1 MMNREQLTLTAKRK
15 IEARRM
21 KALSVRDHTLE
32 ELRKHSDFRNCEHA
46 LRAAQVK
53 YVFERDD
60 SAKADIEKYRQ
71 LQKQLLAKYHLTEA
85 DLLPKFH
92 CKKCEDTGYF
102 EGKYCTCMQEEI
114 SKLLLSE
121 SNVQNADFTFEKST
135 ETDKHNVAV
144 YNLAKKVCVDGTPKN
159 ILLTGGTGSGKTF
172 LLSACANLCVNLGKS
187 VLFMT
192 AYNLNSKFLEC
203 HLSDLA
209 EKQTI
214 LDSLMD
220 ADVLVID
227 DLGTEVIYKNVT
239 AEYMFELLN
248 ERIVRG
254 KQTFF
259 STNLSLAALRDRYDE
274 RIFSRM
280 VDQRITLVAQ
290 LEGDDKRTGIKTK

>member
-1 MMNREQLTLTAKRK
+1 MNREQLANAAKKK

-21 KALSVRDHTLE
+21 KALSLRDRILE
-32 ELRKHSDFRNCEHA
+32 ELRKHDDFRNCEHA

-60 SAKADIEKYRQ
+60 TAKADIEKYRAQ
-71 LQKQLLAKYHLTEA
+71 QKKLLAKYRLTEA

-92 CKKCEDTGYF
+92 CPKCEDTGYF
-102 EGKYCTCMQEEI
+102 EGKYCTCLQEEI
-114 SKLLLSE
+114 GKLLFAE
-121 SNVQNADFTFEKST
+121 SNVQNADFTFENST
-135 ETDKHNVAV
+135 ETNKHNNAV
-144 YNLAKKVCVDGTPKN
+144 YKLAKKVCVDGTPKN
-159 ILLTGGTGSGKTF
+159 ILLTGGTGSGKTY
-172 LLSACANLCVNLGKS
+172 LLSACANLCTKLGKS
-187 VLFMT
+187 VLFAT
-192 AYNLNSKFLEC
+192 AYNLNAKFLDC

-220 ADVLVID
+220 VDVLVID
-227 DLGTEVIYKNVT
+227 DVGTEVIYKNVT
-239 AEYMFELLN
+239 AEYLFELIN
-248 ERIVRG
+248 ERNVRG

-280 VDQRITLVAQ
+280 VDQRVTLVAR
-290 LEGDDKRTGIKTK
+290 LEGDDKRTGLKVE

>member
-1 MMNREQLTLTAKRK
+1 MNREQLANAAKRK

-21 KALSVRDHTLE
+21 KALAMRDHTLE
-32 ELRKHSDFRNCEHA
+32 ELCKHSDWRNCEHA

-60 SAKADIEKYRQ
+60 SAKADVAKYRAQ
-71 LQKQLLAKYHLTEA
+71 QKQLLDKYHLTEA

-121 SNVQNADFTFEKST
+121 SNVQNDDFTFEKST
-135 ETDKHNVAV
+135 ETNKHNLAV
-144 YNLAKKVCVDGTPKN
+144 YKLAKKVCVESTPQN
-159 ILLTGGTGSGKTF
+159 ILLTGGTGSGKTY
-172 LLSACANLCVNLGKS
+172 LLSACANLCIKFGKS

-203 HLSDLA
+203 HLSDFA
-209 EKQTI
+209 EKKII

-239 AEYMFELLN
+239 AEYLFELVN
-248 ERIVRG
+248 ERMVRG

-280 VDQRITLVAQ
+280 VDQRKTLVAE
-290 LEGDDKRTGIKTK
+290 LKGDDKRTGIKTE